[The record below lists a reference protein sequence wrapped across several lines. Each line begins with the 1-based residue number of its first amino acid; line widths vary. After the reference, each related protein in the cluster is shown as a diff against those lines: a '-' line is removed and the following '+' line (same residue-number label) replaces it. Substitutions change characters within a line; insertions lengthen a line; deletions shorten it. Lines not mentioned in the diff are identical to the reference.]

1 MLKDLFVNTT
11 IILSF
16 IFIGGQLLRDK
27 PLEEGFSFW
36 QKCVVGILTGILGI
50 LLMYFG
56 VHVGTILLD
65 LRYLAVILAVIIGGP
80 IASTIAVSMILVTR
94 LVFMDYSLASQV
106 AFYTI
111 IAIGIGSIFISRLKL
126 SLGEKWVWLHTYI
139 LSILIPSLYIWLIKD
154 IHIVGLYLVS
164 SIITGYITFISA
176 NYVLQSNELFQKMK
190 QYATI
195 DALTGL
201 GNVRQ
206 FDLEMNHH
214 IGNKRMKNDSLC
226 LLLID
231 IDHFKCVNDTYG
243 HPAGD
248 EVLKQIGSILRE
260 VSPFPNLSFRKGG
273 EEFALLIP
281 KKGLAYRMHT
291 GEKVRTAVEN
301 HSFELLNG
309 TKIKITVSVGV
320 SVYEESPEQFIQAAD
335 DALYYS
341 KRNGRNQVS
350 SAS

>member
-1 MLKDLFVNTT
+1 MLRDLFVNTT

-16 IFIGGQLLRDK
+16 IFVGGQLLRDK
-27 PLEEGFSFW
+27 PLKEEFSFW
-36 QKCVVGILTGILGI
+36 QKCVVGIFTGILGI

-56 VHVGTILLD
+56 VRVGTILLD

-80 IASTIAVSMILVTR
+80 IASTITIIMILVTR
-94 LVFMDYSLASQV
+94 LLFMDYSLASQV

-111 IAIGIGSIFISRLKL
+111 IAIGIGSIFISRMKL
-126 SLGEKWVWLHTYI
+126 SLGQKWVWLHAYI
-139 LSILIPSLYIWLIKD
+139 LSILIPALYIWLIKE
-154 IHIVGLYLVS
+154 IHIVGLYLIS

-176 NYVLQSNELFQKMK
+176 NYVLQSNELFQTMK

-206 FDLEMNHH
+206 FDLEMNRH
-214 IGNKRMKNDSLC
+214 ISNKHLKNDSLC

-231 IDHFKCVNDTYG
+231 IDHFKHVNDTYG

-248 EVLKQIGSILRE
+248 EVLKQVGHILRE
-260 VSPFPNLSFRKGG
+260 MSAFPDLVFRKGG

-281 KKGLAYRMHT
+281 RKGIAYGIRV
-291 GEKVRTAVEN
+291 GEQTRIAVEK
-301 HSFELLNG
+301 HSFELLDG

-320 SVYEESPEQFIQAAD
+320 SEYEESPEQFIQAAD

-341 KRNGRNQVS
+341 KRNGRNKVS

>member
-1 MLKDLFVNTT
+1 MLRDLFVNTT

-16 IFIGGQLLRDK
+16 IFVGGQLLRDR
-27 PLEEGFSFW
+27 PLKEEFSLW
-36 QKCVVGILTGILGI
+36 QKCVVGMLTGILSV
-50 LLMYFG
+50 LLMHFG
-56 VHVGTILLD
+56 VHIEDIMLD
-65 LRYLAVILAVIIGGP
+65 LRYLAVILAIIIGGP
-80 IASTIAVSMILVTR
+80 IASSITVTIILITR
-94 LVFMDYSLASQV
+94 LFFTEYSLASEL
-106 AFYTI
+106 ACYTI
-111 IAIGIGSIFISRLKL
+111 VLIGVGIIFIWRMKASILTRWIWFNVY
-126 SLGEKWVWLHTYI
+126 S
-139 LSILIPSLYIWLIKD
+139 LSILAVPLSILFKD
-154 IHIVGLYLVS
+154 MSIVALYLVCS
-164 SIITGYITFISA
+164 GVAAYITFISA
-176 NYVLQSNELFQKMK
+176 NYVLQSNELFQTMK

-206 FDLEMNHH
+206 FDLEMNRH

-260 VSPFPNLSFRKGG
+260 ISTFPNLAFRKGG

-281 KKGLAYRMHT
+281 KKGLTYGVSM
-291 GEKVRTAVEN
+291 GEQVRTVVEN
-301 HSFELLNG
+301 HPFQLLNG
-309 TKIKITVSVGV
+309 TKIKITVSVGI
-320 SVYEESPEQFIQAAD
+320 SVYEESAEQFIQAAD

>member
-1 MLKDLFVNTT
+1 
-11 IILSF
+11 
-16 IFIGGQLLRDK
+16 
-27 PLEEGFSFW
+27 
-36 QKCVVGILTGILGI
+36 
-50 LLMYFG
+50 MYFG

-94 LVFMDYSLASQV
+94 LLFMDYSLASQV

-111 IAIGIGSIFISRLKL
+111 IAIGVGSIFISRLNL
-126 SLGEKWVWLHTYI
+126 SLGEKWAWLHTYI

-154 IHIVGLYLVS
+154 INIVGLYLIS

-176 NYVLQSNELFQKMK
+176 NYVLQSNELFQTMK
-190 QYATI
+190 QYATV

-206 FDLEMNHH
+206 FDLEMNRH

-243 HPAGD
+243 HPA
-248 EVLKQIGSILRE
+248 EMK
-260 VSPFPNLSFRKGG
+260 
-273 EEFALLIP
+273 
-281 KKGLAYRMHT
+281 Y
-291 GEKVRTAVEN
+291 
-301 HSFELLNG
+301 
-309 TKIKITVSVGV
+309 
-320 SVYEESPEQFIQAAD
+320 
-335 DALYYS
+335 
-341 KRNGRNQVS
+341 
-350 SAS
+350 

>member
-1 MLKDLFVNTT
+1 MLRDLFVNTT

-16 IFIGGQLLRDK
+16 IFVGGQILRDK
-27 PLEEGFSFW
+27 PLKEEFSLW
-36 QKCVVGILTGILGI
+36 QKCVVGMLTGVLSV
-50 LLMYFG
+50 LLMHFG
-56 VHVGTILLD
+56 VHIEDIMLD
-65 LRYLAVILAVIIGGP
+65 LRYLAVILAIIIGGP
-80 IASTIAVSMILVTR
+80 IASSITVTIILITR
-94 LVFMDYSLASQV
+94 LFFTEYSLASELACYSIV
-106 AFYTI
+106 L
-111 IAIGIGSIFISRLKL
+111 IGVGVVFIWQMKASIFTRWIWFNVYS
-126 SLGEKWVWLHTYI
+126 
-139 LSILIPSLYIWLIKD
+139 LSILVVPLSILFKDMSIVALY
-154 IHIVGLYLVS
+154 VVCSGVAA
-164 SIITGYITFISA
+164 YITFISA
-176 NYVLQSNELFQKMK
+176 NYVLQSNELFQTMK

-206 FDLEMNHH
+206 FDLEMNRH
-214 IGNKRMKNDSLC
+214 IGSKRMKNDSLC

-248 EVLKQIGSILRE
+248 EVLKQIGCILRE
-260 VSPFPNLSFRKGG
+260 ISPFPDLAFRKGG

-281 KKGLAYRMHT
+281 KKGLAYGIRT
-291 GEKVRTAVEN
+291 GEQVRTVVEN
-301 HSFELLNG
+301 HPFQLLNG
-309 TKIKITVSVGV
+309 TKIKITVSVGI

>member
-1 MLKDLFVNTT
+1 MLRDLFVNTT

-27 PLEEGFSFW
+27 PLKEEFSFW
-36 QKCVVGILTGILGI
+36 QKCVVGIFTGILSV
-50 LLMYFG
+50 LLMQFG
-56 VHVGTILLD
+56 VHIGNIMLD
-65 LRYLAVILAVIIGGP
+65 LRYLAVILAIIIGGP
-80 IASTIAVSMILVTR
+80 IASSITVTIILITR
-94 LVFMDYSLASQV
+94 LFLTEYSLASEL
-106 AFYTI
+106 ACYTI
-111 IAIGIGSIFISRLKL
+111 VLIGVGIIFIWRMKASIFIRWIWFNVYS
-126 SLGEKWVWLHTYI
+126 
-139 LSILIPSLYIWLIKD
+139 LSILIVPLSMLFKD
-154 IHIVGLYLVS
+154 MSIVALYLVCS
-164 SIITGYITFISA
+164 SVAAYITFISA

-206 FDLEMNHH
+206 FDLEMNRH
-214 IGNKRMKNDSLC
+214 ISNKRTKNDSLC
-226 LLLID
+226 LLFID
-231 IDHFKCVNDTYG
+231 IDHFKSVNDTYG

-248 EVLKQIGSILRE
+248 EVLKQIGCILRE
-260 VSPFPNLSFRKGG
+260 ISPFPDLAFRKGG

-281 KKGLAYRMHT
+281 QKGLAYGMHM
-291 GEKVRTAVEN
+291 GEQVRAAVEK
-301 HSFELLNG
+301 HSFQLLDG
-309 TKIKITVSVGV
+309 TKIKITVSVGI
-320 SVYEESPEQFIQAAD
+320 SVYEQSPEQFIQAAD

>member
-1 MLKDLFVNTT
+1 MLMDLFVNTT

-16 IFIGGQLLRDK
+16 IFVGGQILRDR
-27 PLEEGFSFW
+27 PLKEEFSLW
-36 QKCVVGILTGILGI
+36 QKCVVGMLTGVLSV
-50 LLMYFG
+50 LLMHFG
-56 VHVGTILLD
+56 VHIEDIMLD
-65 LRYLAVILAVIIGGP
+65 LRYLAVILAIIIGGP
-80 IASTIAVSMILVTR
+80 IASSITVTIILITR
-94 LVFMDYSLASQV
+94 LFFTEYSLASELACYSIV
-106 AFYTI
+106 L
-111 IAIGIGSIFISRLKL
+111 IGVGVVFIWQMKASIFTRWIWFNVYS
-126 SLGEKWVWLHTYI
+126 
-139 LSILIPSLYIWLIKD
+139 LSILVVPLSILFKDMSIVALY
-154 IHIVGLYLVS
+154 VVCSGVAA
-164 SIITGYITFISA
+164 YITFISA
-176 NYVLQSNELFQKMK
+176 NYVLQSNELFQTMK

-206 FDLEMNHH
+206 FDLEMNRH
-214 IGNKRMKNDSLC
+214 IGSKRMKNDSLC

-248 EVLKQIGSILRE
+248 EVLKQIGCILRE
-260 VSPFPNLSFRKGG
+260 ISPFPDLAFRKGG

-281 KKGLAYRMHT
+281 KKGLAYGIRT
-291 GEKVRTAVEN
+291 GEQVRTVVEN
-301 HSFELLNG
+301 HPFQLLNG
-309 TKIKITVSVGV
+309 TKIKITVSVGI

>member
-1 MLKDLFVNTT
+1 MLRDLFVNTT

-27 PLEEGFSFW
+27 PLKEEFSFW
-36 QKCVVGILTGILGI
+36 QKCVVGIFTGILSV
-50 LLMYFG
+50 LLMHFG
-56 VHVGTILLD
+56 VHIGNIMLD
-65 LRYLAVILAVIIGGP
+65 LRYLAVILAIIIGGP
-80 IASTIAVSMILVTR
+80 IASSITVTIILITR
-94 LVFMDYSLASQV
+94 LFLTEYSLASEL
-106 AFYTI
+106 ACYTI
-111 IAIGIGSIFISRLKL
+111 VLIGVGIIFIWRMKASIFIRWIWFNVYS
-126 SLGEKWVWLHTYI
+126 
-139 LSILIPSLYIWLIKD
+139 LSILIVPLSMLFKD
-154 IHIVGLYLVS
+154 MSIVALYLVCS
-164 SIITGYITFISA
+164 SVAAYITFISA

-206 FDLEMNHH
+206 FDLEMNRH
-214 IGNKRMKNDSLC
+214 ISNKRTKNDSLC
-226 LLLID
+226 LLFID
-231 IDHFKCVNDTYG
+231 IDHFKSVNDTYG

-248 EVLKQIGSILRE
+248 EVLKQIGCILRE
-260 VSPFPNLSFRKGG
+260 ISPFPDLAFRKGG

-281 KKGLAYRMHT
+281 QKGLAYGMHM
-291 GEKVRTAVEN
+291 GEQVRAAVEK
-301 HSFELLNG
+301 HSFQLLDG
-309 TKIKITVSVGV
+309 TKIKITVSVGI
-320 SVYEESPEQFIQAAD
+320 SVYEQSPEQFIQAAD

>member
-1 MLKDLFVNTT
+1 MLRDLFVNTT

-27 PLEEGFSFW
+27 PLKEEFSFW
-36 QKCVVGILTGILGI
+36 QKCVVGIFTGILSV

-56 VHVGTILLD
+56 VHIGDIMLD
-65 LRYLAVILAVIIGGP
+65 LRYLAVILAIIIGGP
-80 IASTIAVSMILVTR
+80 IASSITVTIILITR
-94 LVFMDYSLASQV
+94 LFLTDYSLASEL
-106 AFYTI
+106 ACYTI
-111 IAIGIGSIFISRLKL
+111 VLIGVGIIFIWRMKASIFIRWIWFNVYS
-126 SLGEKWVWLHTYI
+126 
-139 LSILIPSLYIWLIKD
+139 LSILIVPLSMLFKD
-154 IHIVGLYLVS
+154 MSIVALYLVCS
-164 SIITGYITFISA
+164 SVAAYITFISA

-214 IGNKRMKNDSLC
+214 ISNKRTKNDSLC
-226 LLLID
+226 LLFID
-231 IDHFKCVNDTYG
+231 IDHFKSVNDTYG

-281 KKGLAYRMHT
+281 KKGLAYGMHT

-301 HSFELLNG
+301 YSFELLNG

-320 SVYEESPEQFIQAAD
+320 SVYEQSPEQFIQAAD

>member
-1 MLKDLFVNTT
+1 MLRDLFVNTT

-16 IFIGGQLLRDK
+16 IFVGGQILRDR
-27 PLEEGFSFW
+27 PLKEEFSLW
-36 QKCVVGILTGILGI
+36 QKCVVGILTGVLSV
-50 LLMYFG
+50 LLMHFG
-56 VHVGTILLD
+56 VHIEDIMLD
-65 LRYLAVILAVIIGGP
+65 LRYLAVILAIIIGGP
-80 IASTIAVSMILVTR
+80 IASSITVTIILITR
-94 LVFMDYSLASQV
+94 LFFTKYSLASELACYSIV
-106 AFYTI
+106 L
-111 IAIGIGSIFISRLKL
+111 IGVGVVFIWQMKASIFTRWIWFNVYS
-126 SLGEKWVWLHTYI
+126 
-139 LSILIPSLYIWLIKD
+139 LSILVVPLSILFKDMSIVALY
-154 IHIVGLYLVS
+154 VVCSGVAA
-164 SIITGYITFISA
+164 YITFISA
-176 NYVLQSNELFQKMK
+176 NYVLQSNELFQTMK

-206 FDLEMNHH
+206 FDLEMNRH
-214 IGNKRMKNDSLC
+214 IGSKRMKNDSLC

-248 EVLKQIGSILRE
+248 EVLKQIGCILRE
-260 VSPFPNLSFRKGG
+260 ISPFPDLAFRKGG

-281 KKGLAYRMHT
+281 KKGLAYGIRT
-291 GEKVRTAVEN
+291 GEQVRTVVEN
-301 HSFELLNG
+301 HPFQLLNG
-309 TKIKITVSVGV
+309 TKIKITVSVGI